1 MSSFSQV
8 LDQASTS
15 SDHHPCN
22 SEIKSFVQSFDQ
34 TYMLLNWMGAV
45 GPYTLRCAEMIKN
58 LPVPRS
64 DGDPLLAALYE
75 NMRRGRPLLDMKM
88 LQD

>member
-1 MSSFSQV
+1 MSSFSKV
-8 LDQASTS
+8 LEQASTLT
-15 SDHHPCN
+15 DQHPCQM
-22 SEIKSFVQSFDQ
+22 EIRSFVDSFDQ

-45 GPYTLRCAEMIKN
+45 GPYTIRCAELIKK

-75 NMRRGRPLLDMKM
+75 NMRQGRPLFDIKM
-88 LQD
+88 LQ